1 METMQLSVVD
11 AWDVLEHIGYTNEE
25 IREVLETGFSNVSY
39 GDASFTLVGNIFALG
54 CIQDGNQM
62 LDVPKNMELVEMR
75 YWEVVGEDVYLNLES
90 N

>member
-25 IREVLETGFSNVSY
+25 IREVLETGFSNVSW

-62 LDVPKNMELVEMR
+62 LDTPMDRDAVAMR
-75 YWEVVGEDVYLNLES
+75 FWEVVNEDVFLNLES